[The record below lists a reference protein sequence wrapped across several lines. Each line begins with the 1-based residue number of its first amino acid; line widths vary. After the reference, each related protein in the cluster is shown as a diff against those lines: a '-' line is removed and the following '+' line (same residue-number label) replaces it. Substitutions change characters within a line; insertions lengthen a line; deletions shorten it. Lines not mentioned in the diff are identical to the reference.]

1 MFKKIEE
8 IFSIPELR
16 KRIFMTLLLLAIFRI
31 GAHIPTPG
39 VDGQALS
46 QFFQSAENNILGFL
60 DMFTG
65 GALAKLTVFAMGVMP
80 YISASIIMELLAVVI
95 PTLAE
100 LKKRGSEGRAT
111 ITKYTRYLT
120 VVVAVIQ
127 GLAISI
133 GIENME
139 INGSKI
145 VFIDGWEFRFIATL
159 TLTTGTM
166 FLVWLG
172 EKITSFGV
180 GNGMSLIIMAGIIS
194 AFPSAVSN
202 TYNLMQSGTIQIIP
216 LIIAVAIMAFAFVAI
231 VFMETSQRRL
241 PIQYVRKGNAGGTVS
256 SGNSYLPLRLNPAGV
271 IPIIFASTLI
281 TLPATLATFLP
292 NDPTVQKINFF
303 FSPEYPVYYV
313 LELTLIIFFT
323 YFYTSIIF
331 NPTDIADNINKSG
344 GVMPGKRPGIETA
357 NYIDYVL
364 TRLTFVGAIYLAIVS
379 VMPQLFIR
387 AFGLQ
392 FYFGGTSLLIVVGV
406 GLDVI
411 QKIESHLLTHNYD
424 GFLAKGR
431 IRGRNWSWKTLYF

>member
-120 VVVAVIQ
+120 VVVAAIQ

-145 VFIDGWEFRFIATL
+145 VFIDGWQFRFIATL

>member
-1 MFKKIEE
+1 
-8 IFSIPELR
+8 
-16 KRIFMTLLLLAIFRI
+16 
-31 GAHIPTPG
+31 
-39 VDGQALS
+39 
-46 QFFQSAENNILGFL
+46 
-60 DMFTG
+60 
-65 GALAKLTVFAMGVMP
+65 
-80 YISASIIMELLAVVI
+80 MELLAVVI

-120 VVVAVIQ
+120 VVVAAIQ

-139 INGSKI
+139 INGARI
-145 VFIDGWEFRFIATL
+145 VFIDGWQFRFIATL

-202 TYNLMQSGTIQIIP
+202 TYNLMQTGTIQIIP
-216 LIIAVAIMAFAFVAI
+216 LIIAVAIMALAYVAI

-241 PIQYVRKGNAGGTVS
+241 PIQYVRKGNAGGKVN

-292 NDPTVQKINFF
+292 QDPTVQKINFF

-364 TRLTFVGAIYLAIVS
+364 TRLTFVGAVYLAIVS

-431 IRGRNWSWKTLYF
+431 IRGRNWS

>member
-1 MFKKIEE
+1 
-8 IFSIPELR
+8 
-16 KRIFMTLLLLAIFRI
+16 
-31 GAHIPTPG
+31 
-39 VDGQALS
+39 
-46 QFFQSAENNILGFL
+46 
-60 DMFTG
+60 
-65 GALAKLTVFAMGVMP
+65 
-80 YISASIIMELLAVVI
+80 
-95 PTLAE
+95 
-100 LKKRGSEGRAT
+100 
-111 ITKYTRYLT
+111 
-120 VVVAVIQ
+120 
-127 GLAISI
+127 
-133 GIENME
+133 
-139 INGSKI
+139 
-145 VFIDGWEFRFIATL
+145 
-159 TLTTGTM
+159 M

-202 TYNLMQSGTIQIIP
+202 TYNLMQSGTVQIIP

-431 IRGRNWSWKTLYF
+431 IRGRNWS

>member
-16 KRIFMTLLLLAIFRI
+16 KRIFMTLILLAIFRI

-120 VVVAVIQ
+120 VVVAAIQ

-145 VFIDGWEFRFIATL
+145 VFIDGWQFRFIATL

-431 IRGRNWSWKTLYF
+431 IRGRNWS

>member
-120 VVVAVIQ
+120 VVVAAIQ

-145 VFIDGWEFRFIATL
+145 VFIDGWQFRFIATL

-194 AFPSAVSN
+194 ALPSAVSN

-313 LELTLIIFFT
+313 LEFTLIIFFT

-431 IRGRNWSWKTLYF
+431 IRGRNWS

>member
-1 MFKKIEE
+1 
-8 IFSIPELR
+8 
-16 KRIFMTLLLLAIFRI
+16 
-31 GAHIPTPG
+31 
-39 VDGQALS
+39 
-46 QFFQSAENNILGFL
+46 
-60 DMFTG
+60 MFTG

-120 VVVAVIQ
+120 VVVAAIQ

-145 VFIDGWEFRFIATL
+145 VFIDGWQFRFIATL

-194 AFPSAVSN
+194 AFPSAISN

-431 IRGRNWSWKTLYF
+431 IRGRNWS